1 MMQAFRADP
10 DANPLATPSG
20 KIEIWSQTIADFG
33 YDDCLGH
40 PAWLEPMEWLGNAGD
55 YPLHMISNQPS
66 NKLHSQLDH
75 GTVSQSTRVAGREPV
90 TMHPTDASARN
101 LTEGQIVRIFNGRGA
116 CLAGLHI
123 SDEIRPGV
131 IKLSPFRPMTGR
143 RNRRRP
149 GDARSSL
156 TGPCCP
162 PPPGTM
168 PGAITKAAP

>member
-1 MMQAFRADP
+1 
-10 DANPLATPSG
+10 
-20 KIEIWSQTIADFG
+20 
-33 YDDCLGH
+33 
-40 PAWLEPMEWLGNAGD
+40 MEWLGNAGD

-131 IKLSPFRPMTGR
+131 IKLSTGAWYDPEGPLC
-143 RNRRRP
+143 RNGNPNVLTPDKGTSRLAQGP
-149 GDARSSL
+149 SANTCLVDVAAQVGPLPAVQAYDGPKKPAAAR
-156 TGPCCP
+156 
-162 PPPGTM
+162 
-168 PGAITKAAP
+168 